1 MSLFDIITPAFKHL
15 IAMKLYDSN
24 HLKAEAV
31 TEQKSGYYGN
41 DSDFIF
47 NVIKKKRDKRRD

>member
-1 MSLFDIITPAFKHL
+1 
-15 IAMKLYDSN
+15 MKLYDSN

-47 NVIKKKRDKRRD
+47 NVIKKRETKEETNIMES